1 MGKSFRYKKK
11 RGKSRKTKKNKS
23 RRGGSYYPYNNYPMR
38 FTSSTTPQTGG
49 FSLSL
54 DPRNTF
60 FPDSTMT
67 LARTI
72 GHLLTPTTV
81 LGSFDS
87 YDPNPSIQPIMNKQ

>member
-1 MGKSFRYKKK
+1 MKKSFRYKKK
-11 RGKSRKTKKNKS
+11 RRKSRKIK
-23 RRGGSYYPYNNYPMR
+23 RGGSYYPYNNYPLR

-87 YDPNPSIQPIMNKQ
+87 YDPNPSIQPIMKQ